1 MQAVPQILTRHYV
14 AIFILASATLSYQIL
29 ITRFF
34 SVMLYYHFA
43 FAAITLAMLGLT
55 RGAMKVYGKPDRYA
69 AERVGVEFATHAS
82 WFAITSVGAM
92 IVFLCVPLVIP
103 GTWVPVAL
111 AITTFAFVLPFTESG
126 VCITLL
132 LTRLPYGGGWLYAA
146 DLSGA
151 ALGCLGVIFV
161 LLVVDPVSAALWIG
175 ACAAGTG
182 WLVVRDSG
190 DLRSR
195 RLSGTVALVLAA
207 AATVHTGLDV
217 SGRNHLGVVWA
228 KGHQQTGTLFERWNT
243 YSRVRVTALGE
254 GVPFGWGFAHSQ
266 DMKVEQNYLD
276 IDADASTV
284 ITRSDGD
291 FGKLSYLKDDVI
303 NAAYLVQPLDDVAV
317 VGVGGGRDI
326 LSALHFGAR
335 HISGIEINPAIFEVL
350 TDKFA
355 DFSGHLDRQPGVSLV
370 NAEARSTINH
380 TSDRFDLVQIS
391 LIDTWAATAAG
402 GLTLTEN
409 RLYTVEAWD
418 DFYRALKPGGLLSVS
433 RWYEPNGH
441 RGEFD
446 RLIGIAASA
455 LQRTGVP
462 AAELPRHVVALNVG
476 NIVTVITRPDAFT
489 DTQWQGARKRLV
501 AQGFKILLAPD
512 VAFDS
517 VTSTLMSGKADAAF
531 FASLPENITPSTDD
545 NPFFFYTARFADLVT
560 RPSSALTNNNAA
572 ISMSLLLIAVSLGAC
587 GYYIVGPF
595 VRLARRIPLS
605 DLTPPVVYFCAI
617 GMGFMLIEISQ
628 MQRLMVFLGHPVY
641 GLAVVL
647 FTILLF
653 GGAGSATVGAQTPRL
668 GTVIARIAAL
678 LTMLVLA
685 GLLTPLVGTWARS
698 EATAMRIVLS
708 VLLLAP
714 PAFCMG
720 MMFPLGLGLWRRHAE
735 LLPFF
740 WSANGITSMFA
751 SVLGMVLSI
760 EFGIARTYAIGVC
773 FYVVCA
779 VLVVRSHQ
787 ASGLRQA
794 HAVTAL
800 LTAIVVAGTL
810 MLSSG
815 SAVAETYAEKQAQC
829 ELSAI
834 RDTRSGLAIQ
844 FIRSA
849 CNWLAQ
855 NGDSLLNESGRGY
868 HVCLVQQLSG
878 VQADQAAGA
887 IISACRTLAPPF

>member
-1 MQAVPQILTRHYV
+1 LVGTIIKGGSVQVVPQISSRHYF
-14 AIFILASATLSYQIL
+14 AIFILAAATLSYQIL

-43 FAAITLAMLGLT
+43 FAAISLAMLGLT
-55 RGAMKVYGKPDRYA
+55 RGAMKVYGQPDRYGP
-69 AERVGVEFATHAS
+69 ERVGVEFAHHAS
-82 WFAITSVGAM
+82 WFAVTGVGAM
-92 IVFLCVPLVIP
+92 ISFLCVPLVIP
-103 GTWVPVAL
+103 GDYVSVAL
-111 AITTFAFVLPFTESG
+111 AIATFAFVMPFTESG

-161 LLVVDPVSAALWIG
+161 LLVVDPVSAALWLG
-175 ACAAGTG
+175 AFAAGAG
-182 WLVVRDSG
+182 WTLVRDGG
-190 DLRSR
+190 DIRSLR
-195 RLSGTVALVLAA
+195 LGAAVALVLAA
-207 AATVHTGLDV
+207 TATVHTGLAV
-217 SGRNHLGVVWA
+217 SGRSHLGIFWA

-254 GVPFGWGFAHSQ
+254 GVPFGWGFAHAQ
-266 DMKVEQNYLD
+266 EMTVEQNYLD

-284 ITRSDGD
+284 ITRNDGD

-303 NAAYLVQPLDDVAV
+303 NAAYLVQPPADVAV

-326 LSALHFGAR
+326 LSGLYFGAR

-370 NAEARSTINH
+370 NAEARSYINH
-380 TSDRFDLVQIS
+380 SSDRYDLVQIS

-433 RWYEPNGH
+433 RWYEPDRH
-441 RGEFD
+441 RGEFY
-446 RLIGIAASA
+446 RLVGIAANA
-455 LQRTGVP
+455 LQRKGVP
-462 AAELPRHVVALNVG
+462 AAELARHVVALNVG

-489 DTQWQGARKRLV
+489 DVQWQDARARLL

-512 VAFDS
+512 VTFDT
-517 VTSTLMSGKADAAF
+517 VTSTLLSGKADADF

-545 NPFFFYTARFADLVT
+545 NPFFFYTARFEDLVT
-560 RPSSALTNNNAA
+560 KPSAAVISNNAA
-572 ISMSLLLIAVSLGAC
+572 ISTSLLLIVVALGAC
-587 GYYIVGPF
+587 GYYIVRPF
-595 VRLARRIPLS
+595 VRLARRMPLS
-605 DLTPPVVYFCAI
+605 ELTPPVAYFCAI

-641 GLAVVL
+641 GLGVVL

-653 GGAGSATVGAQTPRL
+653 SGFGSATVGADTPRL
-668 GTVIARIAAL
+668 GAVIARVAAL

-685 GLLTPLVGTWARS
+685 GIFTPLLATWARS
-698 EATAMRIVLS
+698 EATAMRILLS
-708 VLLLAP
+708 ILLLAP

-720 MMFPLGLGLWRRHAE
+720 MMFPLGLSIWRRHAE

-751 SVLGMVLSI
+751 SVLGMALSI
-760 EFGIARTYAIGVC
+760 EFGITRTYAIGAC

-779 VLVVRSHQ
+779 FLIVRS
-787 ASGLRQA
+787 RQMNDA
-794 HAVTAL
+794 RGRHGDGGARGAAVTLPKAAVRVP
-800 LTAIVVAGTL
+800 TA
-810 MLSSG
+810 S
-815 SAVAETYAEKQAQC
+815 
-829 ELSAI
+829 
-834 RDTRSGLAIQ
+834 
-844 FIRSA
+844 
-849 CNWLAQ
+849 
-855 NGDSLLNESGRGY
+855 
-868 HVCLVQQLSG
+868 
-878 VQADQAAGA
+878 
-887 IISACRTLAPPF
+887 